1 MSANHLLCVSG
12 LSKFFPVKKTSWFAP
27 KQHLRAVDNVDLFI
41 KPGETL
47 GIVGESG
54 CGKSTL
60 AKTIARLYEASA
72 GNVYFKGENL
82 TQLSQKSLRPIRP
95 KIQYVFQDP
104 YESLNPRHTIG
115 SILQEPFI
123 IHTNLSTEQRE
134 AKVTHLLKT
143 VGLPEHAIDKYPHEF
158 SGGQRQ
164 RIGIARAIAL
174 EPDLLICD
182 EPVSALDV
190 SVQSQI
196 INLLNDLQRKMN
208 LAILFIAHDLAVV
221 KHISDRISVMYLGSI
236 VETASSDDLFK
247 HPRHPYTQ
255 LLLDAIPTPDPSV
268 QKSKRRIQ
276 GELPSPINPPDGCRF
291 STRCPMVK
299 PECHNTRPQLIVTDS
314 QDHQV
319 ACHYHQ
325 QSFENWESPWDY

>member
-1 MSANHLLCVSG
+1 MSSDYLLHVAG
-12 LSKFFPVKKTSWFAP
+12 LSKFFPVKKASWFSP
-27 KQHLRAVDNVDLFI
+27 KQQLRAVDHVDLHI

-60 AKTIARLYEASA
+60 AKTIARLYEASS
-72 GNVYFKGENL
+72 GEIFFKNQNISAL
-82 TQLSQKSLRPIRP
+82 NQKQLRPIRP
-95 KIQYVFQDP
+95 KVQYVFQDP

-115 SILQEPFI
+115 NTLEEPFV
-123 IHTNLSTEQRE
+123 IHTSLTADERKN
-134 AKVTHLLKT
+134 KVRQLLAR
-143 VGLPEHAIDKYPHEF
+143 VGLPEHAINKYPHEF

-174 EPDLLICD
+174 EPELLICD

-196 INLLNDLQRKMN
+196 INLLIDLQCEMN
-208 LAILFIAHDLAVV
+208 IAILFIAHDLAVV

-236 VETASSDDLFK
+236 VESADSDELFSQ
-247 HPRHPYTQ
+247 PRHPYTQ
-255 LLLDAIPTPDPSV
+255 LLLDAIPTPVPGI
-268 QKSKRRIQ
+268 KKNKRRIQ
-276 GELPSPINPPDGCRF
+276 GELPSPINPPEGCRF

-299 PECHNTRPQLIVTDS
+299 QDCHNTRPQLIVTDS